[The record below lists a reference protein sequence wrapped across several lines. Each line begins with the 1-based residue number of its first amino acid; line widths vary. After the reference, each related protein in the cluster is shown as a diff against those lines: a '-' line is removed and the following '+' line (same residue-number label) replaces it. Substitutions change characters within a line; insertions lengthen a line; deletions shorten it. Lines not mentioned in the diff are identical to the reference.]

1 MFVEI
6 LKSFPFSYELE
17 RLTESGAGRASVF
30 YFPRVARVFTSGV
43 RVFSGPSLVIC
54 KSWFRLMVINLRMN
68 SWHCTASINREHT
81 IMKGTAAAEAL
92 QTSFKYNLANKSRI

>member
-6 LKSFPFSYELE
+6 LKSFPFNYELE

-30 YFPRVARVFTSGV
+30 FPRLARVFNSGV
-43 RVFSGPSLVIC
+43 RVLSGPSLVIC
-54 KSWFRLMVINLRMN
+54 KSWFRLIVINLRMN
-68 SWHCTASINREHT
+68 SWHYIASINLEQT